1 MKKVILSVVLI
12 LGIGVA
18 ANAHIQNRDH
28 IQQDQK
34 TVSAQQPQNDG
45 FKEVKFEELNEK
57 VQAAVRIVAE
67 SYEINSLQYNKE
79 KQITKVEATKKDDQ
93 SKKTFYFDVDGN
105 EIIMDADPIQ
115 PEKVEEWEDEDA
127 K

>member
-18 ANAHIQNRDH
+18 ANAHIQNRDQ

-34 TVSAQQPQNDG
+34 TVLEQQPQNDG

-115 PEKVEEWEDEDA
+115 PEKVEEWEDEEA